1 MDWQAIS
8 YEYYRATALSLGDG
22 GADNDV
28 PVIEVDLDDWRR
40 KERRGLDVFLEFCAF
55 GREGEASCSPLA
67 AVVVI
72 EGKAPPIRGRRILRP
87 VDGVVVSALMLE
99 ACIDIFV
106 SEVEAALLSEA
117 GTGVTGF
124 ARLADVIL
132 EVASLSAFD
141 VFLAVASGGAGA
153 IGL

>member
-1 MDWQAIS
+1 M
-8 YEYYRATALSLGDG
+8 
-22 GADNDV
+22 
-28 PVIEVDLDDWRR
+28 
-40 KERRGLDVFLEFCAF
+40 
-55 GREGEASCSPLA
+55 
-67 AVVVI
+67 VI

-99 ACIDIFV
+99 ACVDGFA
-106 SEVEAALLSEA
+106 SEAEAALSEA

-141 VFLAVASGGAGA
+141 VCLAIASGGAGA